1 MKNEIILFLLLP
13 TFGFLYKKKLSE
25 EKKILQWK
33 EDTRMP
39 RELLNIG

>member
-1 MKNEIILFLLLP
+1 MKLYCFCCYPLLDSY
-13 TFGFLYKKKLSE
+13 TKKKLSE